1 MTDSIR
7 AFIAIEIDRE
17 IQKSLGNLMN
27 QINKTSLGSV
37 KWTSSQNIHLTLK
50 FLGDVKTWELTS
62 INQLVR
68 NVANQSQSFI
78 AVITRLGAFPTPNN
92 PRIIWIG
99 LEAPQ
104 TLFHL
109 AKIIEDSARNLGFDS
124 EGRAFTPHLTL
135 GRVRPGIT
143 RVQQDQ
149 LAGTLRTMSIPK
161 YDPIQINSITLFQS
175 ILKPGGVEYIS
186 LLNCRFNHY
195 NY

>member
-17 IQKSLGNLMN
+17 IQNSLGNLMN
-27 QINKTSLGSV
+27 QFNKTSLGSV

-50 FLGDVKTWELTS
+50 FLGDVETWELTS

-68 NVANQSQSFI
+68 NVANQSQSFT

-109 AKIIEDSARNLGFDS
+109 AKTIEDSARNLGFDS

-149 LAGTLRTMSIPK
+149 LAGTLRTMSISK

>member
-17 IQKSLGNLMN
+17 IQNSLGNLIN

-37 KWTSSQNIHLTLK
+37 KWTPSQNIHLTLK
-50 FLGDVKTWELTS
+50 FLGDVETWELTT

-68 NVANQSQSFI
+68 NVANQAQSFN
-78 AVITRLGAFPTPNN
+78 AVITNLGAFPTLNN

-104 TLFHL
+104 ILFLL
-109 AKIIEDSARNLGFDS
+109 ARTIEDSARSLGFDS
-124 EGRAFTPHLTL
+124 EERSFTPHLTL

-143 RVQQDQ
+143 KVQQDQ
-149 LAGTLRTMSIPK
+149 LAGTLRSISLLK
-161 YDPIQINSITLFQS
+161 YDQIQINSITLFQS
-175 ILKPGGVEYIS
+175 ILKPGGAEYIS
-186 LLNCRFNHY
+186 LLNCRFNH
-195 NY
+195 

>member
-7 AFIAIEIDRE
+7 AFVAIEIDRD
-17 IQKSLGNLMN
+17 IQNSLGSLIN

-37 KWTSSQNIHLTLK
+37 KWTPNQNIHLTLK
-50 FLGDVKTWELTS
+50 FLGDVETWELTS
-62 INQLVR
+62 INQLLR
-68 NVANQSQSFI
+68 NVANQSQSFT

-109 AKIIEDSARNLGFDS
+109 ARTIEDSARNLGFDS
-124 EGRAFTPHLTL
+124 ERRSFTPHLTL

-143 RVQQDQ
+143 GIQQDQ
-149 LAGTLRTMSIPK
+149 LAWTLRSISLPK
-161 YDPIQINSITLFQS
+161 YDPIQMNSITLFQS
-175 ILKPGGVEYIS
+175 ILKPGGAEYIP
-186 LLNCRFNHY
+186 LLNCRFNQ
-195 NY
+195 